1 MDTSSNTFLETNNTL
16 DIKRYLYACMEY
28 KWRLIFI
35 SLLISVITAFVV
47 MQIKPTYES
56 TATLL
61 IEPEQKNVVSID
73 EMYGFNT
80 AKREFYSTQFEIL
93 QSKYIAEAVIEKL
106 NLIEHPEFN
115 DEENDLFGLK
125 SLFSSFFGEGASDA
139 ELDLEFKMAHLINDF
154 RQRLSVKP
162 IPGTQLVHITYQ
174 ASDRKLAAKI
184 ANAIGEVYIETHLE
198 AKLGVTRKASA
209 WMSEKIAELTKQL
222 ERSETAFENFRQK
235 NNIVDIDSAVL
246 RIDSELEKTQATLAI
261 AESDKSKVDSILEL
275 INRFGKSDFE
285 NLKSL
290 PEIIS
295 HSSISDGRVLL
306 ETAELKFAEIS
317 KVYGPKHPK
326 LIAASEELDMRVE
339 QVNAQIQS
347 LISGIE
353 KESYTAAQRV
363 KRYRKE
369 LSDIR
374 SKYSDITGLD
384 TKYTALKIELDTNRN
399 LYNTFLERSR
409 ETEATSDYKASPAH
423 FTGLAAA
430 SLYPVKP
437 NKKMIVAGAF
447 FLSLMFFVGL
457 VILFEMLDDTIKSP
471 GDIESRLSMR
481 MLGMIPL
488 SKNTALDIRTFFD
501 KEQNQFS
508 EAVRTLRTGVVL
520 SQMDDENNK
529 VIEVT
534 SSIPGEGKTTTSINL
549 AFSLGQI
556 EKVLLIDADMRK
568 PSICKRFD
576 MPTYHPGLSNFI
588 AETDT
593 LENCLYQDEQSGIT
607 VMPCGQLPPN
617 PLELLSSNKFSKVIE
632 QLKEKFDRII
642 IDTAPI
648 QAVSD
653 SLMISKSVDSVIYV
667 VKSDD
672 THLSVIKN
680 GIGRLLQDKA
690 KLAGVVLN
698 HVDTDKVAK
707 TQGYN
712 GYYDY
717 YSYGEKKS

>member
-1 MDTSSNTFLETNNTL
+1 M
-16 DIKRYLYACMEY
+16 
-28 KWRLIFI
+28 
-35 SLLISVITAFVV
+35 
-47 MQIKPTYES
+47 
-56 TATLL
+56 
-61 IEPEQKNVVSID
+61 
-73 EMYGFNT
+73 
-80 AKREFYSTQFEIL
+80 
-93 QSKYIAEAVIEKL
+93 
-106 NLIEHPEFN
+106 
-115 DEENDLFGLK
+115 
-125 SLFSSFFGEGASDA
+125 
-139 ELDLEFKMAHLINDF
+139 
-154 RQRLSVKP
+154 
-162 IPGTQLVHITYQ
+162 
-174 ASDRKLAAKI
+174 
-184 ANAIGEVYIETHLE
+184 
-198 AKLGVTRKASA
+198 
-209 WMSEKIAELTKQL
+209 
-222 ERSETAFENFRQK
+222 
-235 NNIVDIDSAVL
+235 
-246 RIDSELEKTQATLAI
+246 
-261 AESDKSKVDSILEL
+261 
-275 INRFGKSDFE
+275 
-285 NLKSL
+285 
-290 PEIIS
+290 
-295 HSSISDGRVLL
+295 LL

-471 GDIESRLSMR
+471 GDIESKLSMR

-588 AETDT
+588 AGTDT